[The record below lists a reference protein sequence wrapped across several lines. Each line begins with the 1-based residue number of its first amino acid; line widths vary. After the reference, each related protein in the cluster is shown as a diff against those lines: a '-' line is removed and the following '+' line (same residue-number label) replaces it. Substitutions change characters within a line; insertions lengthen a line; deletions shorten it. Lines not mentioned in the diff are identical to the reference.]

1 MNLIPSVSDT
11 LIIFNLWLE
20 DTRPPP
26 TALLR
31 VRSIQMRSPF
41 GACNRTKSKV
51 RTKVEHPIGV
61 IKRVFG
67 FVNVAKN
74 AHRLIVMR
82 TSQSVD
88 GAPASLALPGV
99 IIMCPGHT
107 QQSS

>member
-1 MNLIPSVSDT
+1 VNLIPSVSDT

-31 VRSIQMRSPF
+31 VRSIPARSPF

-67 FVNVAKN
+67 FVKVRDNGLAKN
-74 AHRLIVMR
+74 AHRLVV
-82 TSQSVD
+82 TC
-88 GAPASLALPGV
+88 ALANLFMV
-99 IIMCPGHT
+99 R
-107 QQSS
+107 QQLLCCHQA